1 MVKEE
6 DVIEVL
12 KSVID
17 PEIGLDV
24 INLGLV
30 YEIKVNDDIVYIKM
44 TMTTPGCPLAS
55 WILADAEN
63 KIKQLPEV
71 KDVQIELVWDPP
83 WSVDRISEE
92 ARKLLGL

>member
-1 MVKEE
+1 MVNES
-6 DVIEVL
+6 DVIEAL
-12 KSVID
+12 KTVID

-30 YEIKVNDDIVYIKM
+30 YELKIQDDVIYIKM
-44 TMTTPGCPLAS
+44 TMTTPGCPLTA

-63 KIKQLPEV
+63 KLRKIPGV
-71 KDVQIELVWDPP
+71 KDVRIDLVWDPP

-92 ARKLLGL
+92 ARRLLGL

>member
-30 YEIKVNDDIVYIKM
+30 YEIKINEDIVYIKM

>member
-63 KIKQLPEV
+63 KIKQMPEV

>member
-30 YEIKVNDDIVYIKM
+30 YEIKINDDIVYIKM